1 MLNDKKNLISP
12 ITGGQMCLKWDLE
25 EVEYRKEK
33 LKVWYPYYECAD
45 TGNRFTTTES
55 DGVWCR
61 QMHQQYCLKYGIPF
75 TDEIIAL
82 RERYGLSAQK
92 MALILGFGENQWRK
106 YEQEEVP
113 SVSNGRVIR
122 SAMNP
127 KVMLDFV
134 ESARGVLTVKEYE
147 AAKAKVQAVIDRRED
162 WRIEEYETKR
172 VFAYGRGVENGF
184 GQVSLSRLKN
194 VMLYVLEHCGEV
206 WTTKMNKLLFYID
219 FLSYR
224 ERGIAITGLSYR
236 AIDFGPVPERW
247 ERVYSQFD
255 EIRQEVRAVGEYE
268 GNVLTASA
276 KADETL
282 FAEEELQIIVH
293 VCEKLGMCSSRQVSE
308 LSHQEKAWL
317 DCHDE
322 HRMIPFEDAFALKG
336 M

>member
-1 MLNDKKNLISP
+1 MLNQEKNLVSP
-12 ITGGQMCLKWDLE
+12 ITGGEMTLKWNLE
-25 EVEYRKEK
+25 EVEFRKEK
-33 LKVWYPYYECAD
+33 FKVWYPYYECED

-106 YEQEEVP
+106 YEQEDIP
-113 SVSNGRVIR
+113 NVSNGRVIR

-127 KVMLDFV
+127 KVMMDFV
-134 ESARGVLTVKEYE
+134 ESARGVLTEKEYE
-147 AAKAKVQAVIDRRED
+147 IAKIKVQAVIDKRED
-162 WRIEEYETKR
+162 WRIQEYETKR

-184 GQVSLSRLKN
+184 AQVSLERLKN
-194 VMLYVLEHCGEV
+194 VMLYVLEHCEDV

-224 ERGIAITGLSYR
+224 ERGMAISGLSYR
-236 AIDFGPVPERW
+236 AIEFGPVPERW

-255 EIRQEVRAVGEYE
+255 EIRQEVRAIGEHE
-268 GNVLTASA
+268 GQMLIAS
-276 KADETL
+276 KKTDESM
-282 FAEEELQIIVH
+282 FSAEELMLMRS
-293 VCEKLGMCSSRQVSE
+293 VCDKLGKCSSRQVSE
-308 LSHQEKAWL
+308 LSHQEKAWI
-317 DCHDE
+317 DCHDT
-322 HRMIPFEDAFALKG
+322 HQMIPYDDAFMLKA

>member
-1 MLNDKKNLISP
+1 MLNDKSNLVSP
-12 ITGGQMCLKWDLE
+12 VTGGQMILKWDLE

-33 LKVWYPYYECAD
+33 YKVWYPYYECVD

-55 DGVWCR
+55 DGVWC
-61 QMHQQYCLKYGIPF
+61 HQLHEQYCLKYGIPF
-75 TDEIIAL
+75 TDEIVAL

-92 MALILGFGENQWRK
+92 MALILGFGENQWRR
-106 YEQEEVP
+106 YEQEEIP

-127 KVMLDFV
+127 KVMMDFV
-134 ESARGVLTVKEYE
+134 ESARGVLTDKEYE
-147 AAKAKVQAVIDRRED
+147 AAKRKVQAVIDRRED

-184 GQVSLSRLKN
+184 AQVNLERLKN
-194 VMLYVLEHCGEV
+194 VMLYVLEHCEEV

-224 ERGIAITGLSYR
+224 ERGMAISGLSYR

-255 EIRQEVRAVGEYE
+255 EIRQEVRAVGEFE
-268 GNVLTASA
+268 GNVLTAKE
-276 KADETL
+276 KADERL
-282 FAEEELQIIVH
+282 FTEEELQMMAT
-293 VCEKLGMCSSRQVSE
+293 VCERLGKYSSRQVSE
-308 LSHQEKAWL
+308 LSHQEKGWIG
-317 DCHDE
+317 CHDE

-336 M
+336 V

>member
-1 MLNDKKNLISP
+1 MLRNDKDVTSP
-12 ITGGQMCLKWDLE
+12 ITGGRMTLNFEWRDI
-25 EVEYRKEK
+25 EYRKETFR
-33 LKVWYPYYECAD
+33 VMVPFYRCED
-45 TGNRFTTTES
+45 TGNQFTTTES

-61 QMHQQYCLKYGIPF
+61 QLHQQYCLKYGIPF

-92 MALILGFGENQWRK
+92 MSLILGFGENQWRK

-134 ESARGVLTVKEYE
+134 ESARGVLTDKEYE
-147 AAKAKVQAVIDRRED
+147 AAKAKVKAVIDKRED

-184 GQVSLSRLKN
+184 GQVSLCRLKN

-224 ERGIAITGLSYR
+224 ERGIAITGLCYR

-268 GNVLTASA
+268 GNVLKASA

-282 FAEEELQIIVH
+282 FAEDELQIMAQ
-293 VCEKLGMCSSRQVSE
+293 VCEKLGKCSSRQVSD
-308 LSHQEKAWL
+308 LSHKEKAWL

-322 HRMIPFEDAFALKG
+322 HRMIPFEGAFALKG